1 MPVAFTGTLNSN
13 EIFAAIYNM
22 IISQEVFADNIVHK
36 HNLVDR
42 FKVDGSMYG
51 DTKLYYATDVLK
63 SSKWGNDKEAEN
75 LLKLYRPTA
84 PKCQKITISNYR
96 QICLT
101 VDNYLSKKAWSTEY
115 AFSSFNS
122 TMLGWIG
129 ETRIIYENTLFNS
142 YVGSNETDKGKQ
154 LQTVQLSEFSAVTD
168 VESKNRLRAQK
179 IANHLADLFVLLGD
193 YSKEYNDYEFL
204 RSYSEADFII
214 IGNSKYINEITYM
227 DLPTI
232 ASCNNACRMRLLL
245 PTRMV
250 SRMFLPH
257 RSVRFRLQSS
267 PHYHRE
273 TRLLQICDRNI
284 PLYDGFCQSLPGTNS
299 AMRRPRPWGFP
310 FPIRNG

>member
-129 ETRIIYENTLFNS
+129 ETRRIYENTLFNS

-154 LQTVQLSEFSAVTD
+154 LQTV
-168 VESKNRLRAQK
+168 
-179 IANHLADLFVLLGD
+179 
-193 YSKEYNDYEFL
+193 
-204 RSYSEADFII
+204 
-214 IGNSKYINEITYM
+214 
-227 DLPTI
+227 
-232 ASCNNACRMRLLL
+232 
-245 PTRMV
+245 
-250 SRMFLPH
+250 
-257 RSVRFRLQSS
+257 
-267 PHYHRE
+267 
-273 TRLLQICDRNI
+273 
-284 PLYDGFCQSLPGTNS
+284 
-299 AMRRPRPWGFP
+299 
-310 FPIRNG
+310 